1 MLRVLIDTDVL
12 MDQINVESSVES
24 TEGFLFNK
32 EIFKENCL
40 SAWISAGSISSIA
53 SFFNDTGI
61 DRISLDRLFGQ
72 YSVIPFQLSA
82 ITKSLQNN
90 NHDIESQFQIEA
102 AKAFNIDLIVTNS
115 VERYEHAPMP
125 AIKPEDFINKCNT
138 DNIKKVK
145 QVPFLDLKAQQSL
158 IYNELEE
165 RIVDIIVN
173 TGFILG
179 KYVDE
184 FEQGFADLQEAK
196 YCIGVSSGTDALH
209 IALQALE
216 IGHGDFVIV
225 PVNTFIATA
234 EAVSHCGAVP
244 IFIDCDDFYNI
255 DTNKVKE
262 LILSLNDEQKLKIKA
277 IIPVHLYGQPVDM
290 HKLMNLAGEYQLAV
304 VEDAC
309 QAHMATWH
317 GKRVGS
323 FGAFGAF
330 SFYPGKNL
338 GAYGESG
345 ALITN
350 NAVLYKK
357 AKMLR
362 QHGEIERYHHEVIGH
377 NYRMEAFQ
385 GAVLSVKLKY
395 IEMWTKQRQQNAAL
409 YNELLSDVEEIDLPQ
424 EQDGAESVHH
434 LYVIQ
439 TDDQNE
445 LQKFLNDRGVSTGFH
460 YPIPLHL
467 QEAYKHLGY
476 KKGDFPVAERAAGR
490 ILSLPMYPE
499 LTEDQIHYVCCTI
512 KDYYSL
518 SHK

>member
-12 MDQINVESSVES
+12 MDQINAES
-24 TEGFLFNK
+24 TENFLFNK
-32 EIFKENCL
+32 KIFKENSL
-40 SAWISAGSISSIA
+40 SAWISAASISSIA

-61 DRISLDRLFGQ
+61 DRISLGRLIGQ
-72 YSVIPFQLSA
+72 YSVIPLQLST
-82 ITKSLQNN
+82 ITKSLGNN
-90 NHDIESQFQIEA
+90 NYDIESQLQIEA

-115 VERYEHAPMP
+115 LERYKHAPLP
-125 AIKPEDFINKCNT
+125 AIKPEDFIKNCNC
-138 DNIKKVK
+138 DNIKKVRE
-145 QVPFLDLKAQQSL
+145 VPFLDLKAQQSL

-165 RIVDIIVN
+165 RIADIIVN

-179 KYVDE
+179 KHVDE
-184 FEQGFADLQEAK
+184 FEQGFADLQEVK

-209 IALQALE
+209 IALQALG

-255 DTNKVKE
+255 DINKVKKF
-262 LILSLNDEQKLKIKA
+262 ILSLNDEQKLKVKA
-277 IIPVHLYGQPVDM
+277 ITPVHLYGQPADM
-290 HKLMNLAGEYQLAV
+290 HKLMNLAEEYQLAV

-309 QAHMATWH
+309 QAHLAAWH

-350 NAVLYKK
+350 NEGLYKK

-385 GAVLSVKLKY
+385 GAVLSIKLKY
-395 IEMWTKQRQQNAAL
+395 IEIWTKQRQHNAAL
-409 YNELLSDVEEIDLPQ
+409 YNELLSDVEGIDLPQ

-445 LQKFLNDRGVSTGFH
+445 LQKFLGDRGISTGLH

-512 KDYYSL
+512 QDYCSL

>member
-12 MDQINVESSVES
+12 MDQINTES
-24 TEGFLFNK
+24 TENSLFNK
-32 EIFKENCL
+32 KIFKENSL
-40 SAWISAGSISSIA
+40 SVWISAASISSIA

-61 DRISLDRLFGQ
+61 DRTSLDRLIGQ
-72 YSVIPFQLSA
+72 YSVIPLQLSTIA
-82 ITKSLQNN
+82 KSLQNN
-90 NHDIESQFQIEA
+90 NHDIESQLQIEA

-115 VERYEHAPMP
+115 FERYKHAPIP
-125 AIKPEDFINKCNT
+125 AIKPEDFINNCNG

-165 RIVDIIVN
+165 RIADIIVN

-179 KYVDE
+179 KHVDE

-209 IALQALE
+209 IALQALG

-255 DTNKVKE
+255 DINKVKKF
-262 LILSLNDEQKLKIKA
+262 ILSLNDEQKLKVKA
-277 IIPVHLYGQPVDM
+277 ITPVHLYGQPADM
-290 HKLMNLAGEYQLAV
+290 HKLINLAEEYQLAV

-309 QAHMATWH
+309 QAHLAAWH

-350 NAVLYKK
+350 NEGLYKK

-385 GAVLSVKLKY
+385 GAVLSIKLKY
-395 IEMWTKQRQQNAAL
+395 IEIWTKQRQRNAAL

-445 LQKFLNDRGVSTGFH
+445 LQKFLGDRGISTGLH

-467 QEAYKHLGY
+467 QKAYKYLGY

-512 KDYYSL
+512 KDYCSL